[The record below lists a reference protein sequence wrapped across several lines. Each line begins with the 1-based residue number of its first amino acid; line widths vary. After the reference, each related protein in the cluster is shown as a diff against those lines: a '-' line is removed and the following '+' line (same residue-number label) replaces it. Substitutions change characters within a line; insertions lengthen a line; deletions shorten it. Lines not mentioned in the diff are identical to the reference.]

1 MVIQGRPRGYVF
13 IATDPAE
20 EIALAWRNLSAFLG
34 LAALASV
41 VQGLLILLATR
52 QALRPVMA
60 IASRLADL
68 RRGDLAARVG
78 PVAQRDLTPIAA
90 GVDDLAQALQQAQA
104 DRARLQRRVVTRGDE
119 ERKAVARDLHDE
131 MGPCLFGLRVEA
143 DALRQAATTPAIE
156 AHAQAI
162 AQIAEEIARVNR
174 ALLGDLRPMA
184 IGQLPLATVL
194 GDYVADLGRRFPD
207 LDIDL
212 DLAPGMPEPDEATAL
227 TLFRILQEGTT
238 NALRHAGAE
247 RVIVRLWTDPAHW
260 RMVLSDDGR
269 GMAPGSRE
277 GTGLTG
283 MRERITLLGGDLTLS
298 SGAGEPP
305 SAPACPCRRRNE
317 GQDQMKSALVI
328 DDHPITHLG
337 ANRLLRDLGYDR
349 IGQAM
354 SGEDALA
361 QLSDGEAPDLIVLDI
376 SLPGA
381 GAGPGDALA
390 RRRARCADPDL
401 LDERPDRL
409 CSPCPAGRRAGFPVQ
424 ERAPADFREAVRVLE
439 TGEFYLSPKHAMAL
453 ATLRAGASAD
463 PLGAL
468 SDRERQVLALIG
480 RGFSLQAIADELEV
494 SYKTAANTSSALKKK
509 LGVDGINGL
518 MKFALD
524 SGV

>member
-1 MVIQGRPRGYVF
+1 MNRLSLTQRILLVILAVQAALFAALAAASLEGARRDIATETRLAVDTARALVLATVGTMHGAVPPDRIMQLLPERLVVPRHVTLGTVDILDGVVRRAPAPAAAHRSAPGWFALLVAPDLLATRLPVVIQGRPRGYVF

-104 DRARLQRRVVTRGDE
+104 DSARLQRRVVTRGDE

-298 SGAGEPP
+298 SGAGGTTI
-305 SAPACPCRRRNE
+305 SA
-317 GQDQMKSALVI
+317 
-328 DDHPITHLG
+328 
-337 ANRLLRDLGYDR
+337 
-349 IGQAM
+349 
-354 SGEDALA
+354 
-361 QLSDGEAPDLIVLDI
+361 
-376 SLPGA
+376 SLPL
-381 GAGPGDALA
+381 P
-390 RRRARCADPDL
+390 
-401 LDERPDRL
+401 
-409 CSPCPAGRRAGFPVQ
+409 
-424 ERAPADFREAVRVLE
+424 
-439 TGEFYLSPKHAMAL
+439 
-453 ATLRAGASAD
+453 
-463 PLGAL
+463 
-468 SDRERQVLALIG
+468 
-480 RGFSLQAIADELEV
+480 QAE
-494 SYKTAANTSSALKKK
+494 
-509 LGVDGINGL
+509 
-518 MKFALD
+518 
-524 SGV
+524 